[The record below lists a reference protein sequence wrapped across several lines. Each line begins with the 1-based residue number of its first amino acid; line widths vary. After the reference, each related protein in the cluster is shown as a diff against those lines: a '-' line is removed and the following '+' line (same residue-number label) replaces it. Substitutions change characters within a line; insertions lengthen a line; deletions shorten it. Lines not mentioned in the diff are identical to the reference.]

1 MGRDKATL
9 RVGGERLLERQVRV
23 LREAGVSEVAL
34 SLGPAAGVRSAG
46 EDAMPAGGPTD
57 PAAGAA
63 IPSGL
68 PIVRDAAP
76 DAGPLAG
83 IVAGLEWAAP
93 RPLLVLAVDMP
104 RVEPGFL
111 RRLLREAGDPDA
123 RDPASRDRPS
133 RSEITPGVAPLD
145 RATLSEIIPGVAP
158 RVRGTDGVE
167 RWEPLCAVYPA
178 EALPEARRRLALDDP
193 RERSPTA
200 LLDALHAAGL
210 IRACPATA
218 AEAAS
223 LQSWNTP
230 SDLPEADG

>member
-1 MGRDKATL
+1 MPVGLILAGGRSSRMGRDKAML
-9 RVGGERLLERQVRV
+9 RVGGERLLERQARV
-23 LREAGVSEVAL
+23 LREAGVSEVVL
-34 SLGPAAGVRSAG
+34 SLGSAAGAPSGG
-46 EDAMPAGGPTD
+46 EDPTPAGGPTD

-63 IPSGL
+63 IPPGL

-104 RVEPGFL
+104 RVEPEFL
-111 RRLLREAGDPDA
+111 RRLLREARDPGA
-123 RDPASRDRPS
+123 RDPA
-133 RSEITPGVAPLD
+133 APD
-145 RATLSEIIPGVAP
+145 IIPGVAP
-158 RVRGTDGVE
+158 RVRGSDGVE
-167 RWEPLCAVYPA
+167 RWEPLCAVYPP

-193 RERSPTA
+193 GERSPTA

-210 IRACPATA
+210 IRACPVTA

-230 SDLPEADG
+230 SDLPESDG

>member
-1 MGRDKATL
+1 MPVGLILAGGRSTRMGRDKATL

-123 RDPASRDRPS
+123 RDRTTK
-133 RSEITPGVAPLD
+133 SET
-145 RATLSEIIPGVAP
+145 TPGVAP
-158 RVRGTDGVE
+158 RVRSRDGVE
-167 RWEPLCAVYPA
+167 RWEPLCAVYPPD
-178 EALPEARRRLALDDP
+178 ALPEARRRLALYDP

-210 IRACPATA
+210 IRACPVTT

-230 SDLPEADG
+230 SDLPESSG